1 MANDDSVPPRH
12 QTDHNCR
19 AKDLE
24 PGTYHVAGHE
34 YVVVRKGKRRAYF
47 ADGLRVDRDVFV
59 ALFETARIL
68 ERLAANDA

>member
-1 MANDDSVPPRH
+1 MTPSRPTDD
-12 QTDHNCR
+12 TCG
-19 AKDLE
+19 AMDLE
-24 PGTYHVAGHE
+24 PGTYRVAGHE

-68 ERLAANDA
+68 ERLSASYD